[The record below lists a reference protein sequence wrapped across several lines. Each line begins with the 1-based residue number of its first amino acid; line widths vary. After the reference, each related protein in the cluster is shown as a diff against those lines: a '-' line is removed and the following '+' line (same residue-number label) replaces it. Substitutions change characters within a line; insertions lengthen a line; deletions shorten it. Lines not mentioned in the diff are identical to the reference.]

1 LHVNAFARGD
11 RLASSPDDWRASCG
25 TVALVAVTGWIPVR
39 RVLTKAVIRL
49 ENRSGSRLSTLPVLA
64 AVCRRIRHRI
74 RSALHRGESRSL
86 RPRTPRHAADCRPTA
101 GHIRRRGSDS
111 ETGVRRARRLRRATP
126 GAAWRISRIR
136 RCLSGI
142 RRRRR
147 PRTARCGEIRSRRGR
162 RCVLPRG
169 VYAGRP
175 AHADRRPWSTVR
187 QLRRMKGSRVH
198 AGPVGRRCAG
208 HTRRVH
214 TAVLGSVRTGMLRCD
229 VGRLPFGSYRGSHHC
244 LAGGPWSLS
253 WHVAWS
259 DPSSFLPLWFSRLR
273 QQRCPQASAFSRS
286 LGRPRA

>member
-1 LHVNAFARGD
+1 MSESGSKTAAAQDHPRSQYWPLYAAGFVTAFGAHSIAANLGAYGREHHAALLTVGLL
-11 RLASSPDDWRASCG
+11 LAIYDGAEVILKPVFG
-25 TVALVAVTGWIPVR
+25 ALVDCVG
-39 RVLTKAVIRL
+39 
-49 ENRSGSRLSTLPVLA
+49 
-64 AVCRRIRHRI
+64 
-74 RSALHRGESRSL
+74 
-86 RPRTPRHAADCRPTA
+86 PRT
-101 GHIRRRGSDS
+101 
-111 ETGVRRARRLRRATP
+111 

-162 RCVLPRG
+162 RSVLPRG

-229 VGRLPFGSYRGSHHC
+229 VGRLGRTEGRTTAS
-244 LAGGPWSLS
+244 
-253 WHVAWS
+253 
-259 DPSSFLPLWFSRLR
+259 
-273 QQRCPQASAFSRS
+273 QAVHRH
-286 LGRPRA
+286 